1 MRGLQSRT
9 NRASLRKSRRATRPL
24 GSATTKGCAFNN
36 SYLVRLVPGFAPRVG
51 VPAVDLELLHVCGL
65 QCGRGRRCRGALRR
79 RCGHHARL
87 HRRAR
92 QPQRAPR
99 GATRDG
105 EHGGAVARV
114 ARLKRR
120 LSSARSGSHTCATT
134 TPCERRERGRAAVK
148 RAVVCVSRR
157 RHLVSR
163 FGRYF
168 FFWVRSTVAPATL
181 FALQR
186 LDVRTRRL
194 RLRVFFL
201 RTRTLEFFRSRCMK
215 NREIFWVVT
224 WEIRRTISR
233 LNACGKPAL
242 VSDRRFQKTT
252 GGGEGISENSRAF
265 LRRLWP
271 LKTLLETI
279 KRHGQFARRSLS
291 RTLHLPPTHSS
302 PLLSPTGT
310 LRPRERAREVFRTP
324 RRPRCALGRSGVE
337 IQHPRPAAK
346 RVAGSRM
353 PRARRRDGAFQG
365 GTCCSGRANASSVTL
380 ASTRTARRL
389 GTAPRDC
396 ERACF
401 RKRGTTMA
409 ARRRRRQRESR
420 RRARARRGRRAVA
433 KFGPPPRA
441 CASRHP
447 LCGDE
452 RARAG
457 AVARDGLRAASRAS
471 PRPNRESLG

>member
-1 MRGLQSRT
+1 
-9 NRASLRKSRRATRPL
+9 
-24 GSATTKGCAFNN
+24 
-36 SYLVRLVPGFAPRVG
+36 
-51 VPAVDLELLHVCGL
+51 
-65 QCGRGRRCRGALRR
+65 
-79 RCGHHARL
+79 
-87 HRRAR
+87 
-92 QPQRAPR
+92 
-99 GATRDG
+99 
-105 EHGGAVARV
+105 
-114 ARLKRR
+114 
-120 LSSARSGSHTCATT
+120 
-134 TPCERRERGRAAVK
+134 
-148 RAVVCVSRR
+148 
-157 RHLVSR
+157 
-163 FGRYF
+163 
-168 FFWVRSTVAPATL
+168 
-181 FALQR
+181 
-186 LDVRTRRL
+186 
-194 RLRVFFL
+194 
-201 RTRTLEFFRSRCMK
+201 MK

-224 WEIRRTISR
+224 WEMRRTISR

-242 VSDRRFQKTT
+242 VSDRRIQKTT

-401 RKRGTTMA
+401 RKRGTTVA

-452 RARAG
+452 RARAV
-457 AVARDGLRAASRAS
+457 AVARDGLSAASRAS